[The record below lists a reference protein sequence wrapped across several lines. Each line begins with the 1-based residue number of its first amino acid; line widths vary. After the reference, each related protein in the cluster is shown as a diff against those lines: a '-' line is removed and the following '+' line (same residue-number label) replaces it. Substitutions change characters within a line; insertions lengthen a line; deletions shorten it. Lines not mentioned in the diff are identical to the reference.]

1 MTTHQKFGAWKP
13 VEIFDSIEFFY
24 NVKFTISNVTSERNS
39 QKRKSSKEI
48 ICPEMKFPCI
58 VENIQTSPQINTR
71 WHKMAPLLVRR
82 VKQFR
87 PTRLISVIDIWIVEQ
102 FNKHLPYVKQ
112 LQCLHKNV
120 SDVRDLI
127 GAFAWYIP
135 RTNLNLFDTVN
146 HY

>member
-58 VENIQTSPQINTR
+58 VENIQTFPQINTR
-71 WHKMAPLLVRR
+71 WSQNGTAPR
-82 VKQFR
+82 QEGE
-87 PTRLISVIDIWIVEQ
+87 TMSA
-102 FNKHLPYVKQ
+102 N
-112 LQCLHKNV
+112 
-120 SDVRDLI
+120 
-127 GAFAWYIP
+127 
-135 RTNLNLFDTVN
+135 
-146 HY
+146 